1 MAETIQI
8 STLRRTLRR
17 TFGFRSLR
25 EGQEEVI
32 RSIVE
37 GKDTLVIM
45 PTGAGK
51 SLCYQ
56 LPGAQLPGTTIV
68 VSPLLS
74 LMKDQVDKLQEL
86 GIGAAQ
92 VNSTLTTR
100 EETEV
105 LEGIEKEQHE
115 FVFVTPE
122 RLAQP
127 GFLDTLKTNA
137 IDVFVIDEAHC
148 ISQWG
153 HDFRPSYLRLREA
166 VEALGNPP
174 VLALTAT
181 ATPEVV
187 DDILRQLGREDM
199 QVISTG
205 VFRENLRLEVIRAAG
220 EESKLHHLARLL
232 GEIEGT
238 GIVYTSTVK
247 DCEAVTDYLE
257 GIGFDVARYHGRLG
271 GTERHRNQDR
281 FMAGELKAVVATNA
295 FGMGI
300 DKPNVRFVIHTSLPK
315 TIASYYQETGRAGRD
330 GLPSD
335 CLLLYG
341 AGDRMRHL
349 QFIFEKSD
357 AADRQYA
364 QTQLEEMAAF
374 AETGE
379 CRRIILLRH
388 FGEEY
393 QQLMCG
399 GCDNCVETESVEIV
413 DATTMT
419 QMFLSTA
426 VRLRQSFGA
435 AYIID
440 ILRGSQSRKILNN
453 RHTELSTY
461 GIGADKPREEWRWL
475 ASALIA
481 EGYAKQRVDAYGAI
495 GVTPSGWDVL
505 KNAQTVVLKRRR
517 EAVQE
522 KATTEKVRPGDIML
536 PIPNRRLMERLRA
549 LRKAIANRLDVPPFV
564 ILGDRTLQELSATLP
579 ADRDALARVH
589 GFGEVKIERHGDEFL
604 NAIAD
609 ALAEDHELTPIAPP
623 KPITPPAASSRGS
636 ATRASAT
643 KEPAPKREKRPG
655 PSDTVLATLALYRGG
670 LSTPELVE
678 RRGLSLTTIE
688 NHLEELVAAGEIPV
702 EDLVTP
708 EKIETIRAAFAE
720 HGDGLLKPVRE
731 ALGDGYEWIE
741 LRAVRAYDL
750 RMAALGEV

>member
-1 MAETIQI
+1 MAETIEI

-86 GIGAAQ
+86 GIGATQ

-105 LEGIEKEQHE
+105 LEGIGKEQHE

-127 GFLDTLKTNA
+127 GFLDTLKTNK

-220 EESKLHHLARLL
+220 EEAKLHHLARLL
-232 GEIEGT
+232 GEVEGT

-247 DCEAVTDYLE
+247 DCETVTEYLQ
-257 GIGFDVARYHGRLG
+257 GLGFEVARYHGRLG
-271 GTERHRNQDR
+271 GKERHRNQDR

-300 DKPNVRFVIHTSLPK
+300 DKPDIRFVIHYSMPGTLE
-315 TIASYYQETGRAGRD
+315 AYYQEAGRAGRD
-330 GLPSD
+330 GDPAR
-335 CLLLYG
+335 CTMLYQPE
-341 AGDRMRHL
+341 DKNTH
-349 QFIFEKSD
+349 IFFLNGKYPKREHFQVIYRAMERLK
-357 AADRQYA
+357 ADRQPVTVIDIHERARAVAQNKIRVVLPAMKDMGLLEEPETGSFRLLRSGLEPEELEELGKQYEQRAEADRDRLRRVILYA
-364 QTQLEEMAAF
+364 QTALCRWKSILEY
-374 AETGE
+374 
-379 CRRIILLRH
+379 
-388 FGEEY
+388 FGES
-393 QQLMCG
+393 QAVDWNNRGDRCG
-399 GCDNCVETESVEIV
+399 VCDNCGRPITEPVVEHDRLAILPPRSKPEILP
-413 DATTMT
+413 
-419 QMFLSTA
+419 LSA
-426 VRLRQSFGA
+426 ILGA
-435 AYIID
+435 QD
-440 ILRGSQSRKILNN
+440 
-453 RHTELSTY
+453 
-461 GIGADKPREEWRWL
+461 
-475 ASALIA
+475 ASALR
-481 EGYAKQRVDAYGAI
+481 EGD
-495 GVTPSGWDVL
+495 
-505 KNAQTVVLKRRR
+505 
-517 EAVQE
+517 
-522 KATTEKVRPGDIML
+522 
-536 PIPNRRLMERLRA
+536 
-549 LRKAIANRLDVPPFV
+549 
-564 ILGDRTLQELSATLP
+564 TLTLP
-579 ADRDALARVH
+579 MF
-589 GFGEVKIERHGDEFL
+589 GTGEVRLI
-604 NAIAD
+604 
-609 ALAEDHELTPIAPP
+609 
-623 KPITPPAASSRGS
+623 S
-636 ATRASAT
+636 
-643 KEPAPKREKRPG
+643 
-655 PSDTVLATLALYRGG
+655 
-670 LSTPELVE
+670 PE
-678 RRGLSLTTIE
+678 SLT
-688 NHLEELVAAGEIPV
+688 VAFSDGE
-702 EDLVTP
+702 
-708 EKIETIRAAFAE
+708 
-720 HGDGLLKPVRE
+720 VRE
-731 ALGDGYEWIE
+731 F
-741 LRAVRAYDL
+741 RR
-750 RMAALGEV
+750 